1 MVLDILLGVFLGILF
16 GFIPSFHINLVSYL
30 FLSLSLF
37 IIFPDKFFFFLSL
50 SISQLITSYL
60 PQTFF
65 SVPNVENIMH
75 LFPLHRLFLKGKAY
89 SAIMCAFIGSFFGAI
104 FSILLLPLLFLFFSS
119 LKGFNYFISF
129 VILFVLFSFIFSE
142 KKLKDKSIVIF
153 IIITSG
159 TLGLFTLKFT
169 TNITEPLFVCV
180 VGLFTL
186 PMLLKS
192 IFEKQVRV
200 VQKTNLKF
208 SFLKTKTIFL
218 SFIGALSSLF
228 IILVPSLSSSQ
239 ASTMVSRFKRNL
251 SSEEYLIL
259 FSSISISALVFSY
272 FLASYFFKPRL
283 GYVAILLLE
292 NQIPFKVDLILFSLT
307 VLIAVSL
314 TILILKSL
322 LLNILTFINK
332 QNLKNINLFIFFII
346 LILVLFISKINS
358 FPLLFLSAIIGYL
371 PLQYNKSRVIL
382 MAYIMIPTLFFY
394 L

>member
-1 MVLDILLGVFLGILF
+1 MLLDIILGVLLGILF
-16 GFIPSFHINLVSYL
+16 GLIPSFHINLASYL
-30 FLSLSLF
+30 FLTFSLF
-37 IIFPDKFFFFLSL
+37 LIFPDKFFFFLSL

-75 LFPLHRLFLKGKAY
+75 LFPLHRLFLKGDAY

-119 LKGFNYFISF
+119 LVGFNYFISF
-129 VILFVLFSFIFSE
+129 VILFVLSSFIFSE
-142 KKLKDKSIVIF
+142 NKIKDKLIVIF
-153 IIITSG
+153 IIVTSG
-159 TLGLFTLKFT
+159 TLGLFTLKYSVG
-169 TNITEPLFVCV
+169 IREPLFVCV
-180 VGLFTL
+180 VGLFTV

-192 IFEKQVRV
+192 IFEKHIKVI
-200 VQKTNLKF
+200 QKVKMTISF
-208 SFLKTKTIFL
+208 SKIKSIFL

-239 ASTMVSRFKRNL
+239 ASTIVSRFKRNF
-251 SSEEYLIL
+251 SSKEYIIL

-307 VLIAVSL
+307 ILISVSL
-314 TILILKSL
+314 TILILK
-322 LLNILTFINK
+322 NILTNIIVFINK
-332 QNLKNINLFIFFII
+332 QNLKSINIIIFF
-346 LILVLFISKINS
+346 LIFGLVIFISKIS
-358 FPLLFLSAIIGYL
+358 ALPILFLSSIIGYL
-371 PLQYNKSRVIL
+371 PIHYNKSRVIL